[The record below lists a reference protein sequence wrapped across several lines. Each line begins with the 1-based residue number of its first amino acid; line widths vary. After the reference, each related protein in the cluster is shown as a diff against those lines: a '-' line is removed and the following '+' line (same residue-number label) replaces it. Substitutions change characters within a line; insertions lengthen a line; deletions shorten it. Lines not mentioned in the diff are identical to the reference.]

1 MALIPIKKI
10 LDSALHNLKIDS
22 YRKDIYEIWDREMGS
37 FAKHAQIV
45 SVRDDF
51 VIVNVD
57 NSVFLQE
64 LVLRKKEILNKIN
77 LFLKNRPVKDM
88 KFRAGNIK

>member
-1 MALIPIKKI
+1 MTLIPIKKI
-10 LDSALHNLKIDS
+10 LDSTLHNLKIDS
-22 YRKDIYEIWDREMGS
+22 SRKDIYDIWDREMGR
-37 FAKHAQIV
+37 FAEHAQIV

-51 VIVNVD
+51 IIVNVD

-64 LVLRKKEILNKIN
+64 LVLRKKEILKKIN
-77 LFLKNRPVKDM
+77 LFLKKKPIKDM